1 MEKGYNGIAEAISAV
16 LSAPLVAIYTFILLI
31 FFVHPSSP
39 ALLLTISIFF
49 GSILPLVT
57 ILYMAKRG
65 IIPDIYASDKE
76 TRTKPFIGAI
86 VSYIVGAV
94 TLIFIQAPQI
104 LVFLMVCYFV
114 NSFVMMIITRIWK
127 ISIHIS
133 GVAGPA
139 TFLVH
144 QFGANMLPFFMLLV
158 PTAWAR
164 IKLGAHD
171 LNQVTAGALLTIG
184 LTLAQLELYS
194 IL

>member
-1 MEKGYNGIAEAISAV
+1 MEKGYKRIAEAISAV

-49 GSILPLVT
+49 GSILPLIT

-65 IIPDIYASDKE
+65 IIPDIYASDRE

-86 VSYIVGAV
+86 ASYIIGAI
-94 TLIFIQAPQI
+94 TLVFVHAPQI

-127 ISIHIS
+127 ISIHVS

-144 QFGANMLPFFMLLV
+144 QFGVTMLPFFMLLL

-164 IKLGAHD
+164 IKLGAHN
-171 LNQVTAGALLTIG
+171 LSQVMAGALLTIG
-184 LTLAQLELYS
+184 LTFVQLELY
-194 IL
+194 LMM